1 MTTWNGERLAS
12 LRLPNHFV
20 RTTISKIMKLIKII
34 LFSCLILQSTVVW
47 PEAYVP
53 KDDGEIL
60 ERLPV
65 ATGERKRLRELRLQ
79 ANKNSS
85 DYKLALTVARD
96 YITLGRANS
105 DSRYYG
111 YAEALLKPWLDAQ
124 NGQPDALV
132 LRATILQN
140 RHDFEA
146 ALYDLKAALQ
156 LNPRL
161 PQAWLTLAAVYEVQG
176 DYPAALRSCLA
187 LARFSAS
194 LTATICL
201 NSALSLSGQAQTSY
215 QQLAVAVT
223 NTQTDS
229 EEFTWAYTLLAE
241 LAERLN
247 RLQEADNWYQKAITQ
262 NHRSVYLLASYAD
275 FLLDHNRS
283 DEVIDLLQGETR
295 ADTLLLR
302 LTLAEQQLQHKD
314 FNQHAELIKDRIAAA
329 KARGDTVHQGDEARF
344 SLHVL
349 EDAETALKL
358 ATSNWAVQ
366 KEPRDA
372 RILLEAA
379 IAAKKPNASLPVLKF
394 LEQTHLED
402 FRLVPLLKLA
412 KEQQVS

>member
-1 MTTWNGERLAS
+1 
-12 LRLPNHFV
+12 
-20 RTTISKIMKLIKII
+20 MKLIEII
-34 LFSCLILQSTVVW
+34 LFSCLMLQSAVVW
-47 PEAYVP
+47 PEAYIP
-53 KDDGEIL
+53 KDDDEIL
-60 ERLPV
+60 ERLPI
-65 ATGERKRLRELRLQ
+65 ATGERIRLKELQLQ
-79 ANKNSS
+79 ANKKPG
-85 DYKLALTVARD
+85 DYNFALSLARD
-96 YITLGRANS
+96 YIALGRTNS
-105 DSRYYG
+105 DPRYYG
-111 YAEALLKPWLDAQ
+111 YAEALLTPWLSAQ
-124 NGQPDALV
+124 NQQPEALV

-140 RHDFEA
+140 RHDFQA
-146 ALYDLKAALQ
+146 ALTDLKTALQ
-156 LNPRL
+156 LNPRI
-161 PQAWLTLAAVYEVQG
+161 PEAWLTLAAVYEVQG

-194 LTATICL
+194 LAATICL

-215 QQLAVAVT
+215 QQLAVAV
-223 NTQTDS
+223 DS
-229 EEFTWAYTLLAE
+229 IQGNQEELTWAYTLSAE

-262 NHRSVYLLASYAD
+262 NHRSVYLLTSYAD
-275 FLLDHNRS
+275 FLLDHNRP

-329 KARGDTVHQGDEARF
+329 KTRGDTVHQGDEARF

-349 EDAETALKL
+349 EDAEMALKL

-379 IAAKKPNASLPVLKF
+379 IAAKKPDAALPVLKF
-394 LEQTHLED
+394 MEQTHLED
-402 FRLVPLLKLA
+402 ARLTPLLEQA
-412 KEQQVS
+412 KGQQGS

>member
-1 MTTWNGERLAS
+1 MTTWHGERLAS
-12 LRLPNHFV
+12 LRLPNRV
-20 RTTISKIMKLIKII
+20 NPTIGKAMKMIKII
-34 LFSCLILQSTVVW
+34 LFFYLILQSAVVW

-53 KDDGEIL
+53 KDDDEIL
-60 ERLPV
+60 ERIPV
-65 ATGERKRLRELRLQ
+65 ATGERKRLRELQLQ

-85 DYKLALTVARD
+85 DYKLALTLARD
-96 YITLGRANS
+96 YIALGRANS
-105 DSRYYG
+105 DPRYYG

-124 NGQPDALV
+124 NGQPDGLV

-140 RHDFEA
+140 RHDF
-146 ALYDLKAALQ
+146 KAALADLKTALR

-176 DYPAALRSCLA
+176 DYPSAKLSCLA

-194 LTATICL
+194 LTTTICL
-201 NSALSLSGQAQTSY
+201 NSALSLSGQAQISY
-215 QQLAVAVT
+215 QQLAAAV
-223 NTQTDS
+223 NSVQGDQ
-229 EEFTWAYTLLAE
+229 EELTWVYTLLAE

-247 RLQEADNWYQKAITQ
+247 RTQEADNWYQKAIAQ
-262 NHRSVYLLASYAD
+262 NYRSIYLLASYAD
-275 FLLDHNRS
+275 FLLDHNRP
-283 DEVIDLLQGETR
+283 DEVIELLQGETR

-302 LTLAEQQLQHKD
+302 LTLAEQQRRHKD
-314 FNQHAELIKDRIAAA
+314 FEQHANLIKDRIAAA
-329 KARGDTVHQGDEARF
+329 NARGDTVHQGDEARF

-379 IAAKKPNASLPVLKF
+379 IAAKKPDAALPVLKF
-394 LEQTHLED
+394 MEQTRLEDARLTPLLEQ
-402 FRLVPLLKLA
+402 A
-412 KEQQVS
+412 KGQQVS